1 MITKEIVNR
10 LVQEDKHFFESVY
23 KYYVGHIQYEKWARH
38 NPEYYEDFTDK
49 FVLKHWDKIC
59 QFMRGEL

>member
-10 LVQEDKHFFESVY
+10 LVDEDINFFESVY
-23 KYYVGHIQYEKWARH
+23 KYYVGHISYERWAKN
-38 NPEYYEDFTDK
+38 NPDYNEDFTDE